1 MRRGKTDRVK
11 DYPTNE
17 KLIRAARKLF
27 AEYGYQLTTTRM
39 IAERA
44 HVAQSAISFHYGS
57 KENLCEAV
65 IQYTTELI
73 RREYGFLSEDIMDQL
88 FNHNLS
94 VEDAWDYIDQL
105 ISMQIA
111 FSLDERNST
120 TINLMLNEASFPP
133 ALSGQLSQ
141 SIYELIEGPLSQLI
155 QYVSDSKNL
164 FEAAVLSRA
173 INGAIFTFREKPIL
187 ARNVLRT
194 ATYEYDLEKLQT
206 YLHRFLLLGLK
217 NTISNPNRVGGAQ
230 PRLL

>member
-88 FNHNLS
+88 FNHDLS
-94 VEDAWDYIDQL
+94 VEDAWDYIDRL